1 MGIRYAVER
10 IKGGRT
16 LDCDVLVAVSAIV
29 VLRRR
34 QRDEVLPVLVGGA
47 TGAVTAVRLVPCR
60 WRE

>member
-10 IKGGRT
+10 RKGGRT

-34 QRDEVLPVLVGGA
+34 QRDQVLPVLVGSA
-47 TGAVTAVRLVPCR
+47 AGAVATVGLVPGS
-60 WRE
+60 